1 MLRTLQPQGT
11 PFTRTSLQVQLG
23 GIPNTVDAGP
33 DRIRTLLLV
42 SSLFPGRNCIGKY
55 QARNTISSDAA
66 RKEGS
71 SEVLP
76 NSDGRVLVYAV
87 ACCFCHVGSGGPSLQ
102 AGSLPAATDTLE
114 GKHIGHN

>member
-1 MLRTLQPQGT
+1 MALRTLHLQGT
-11 PFTRTSLQVQLG
+11 PLTRTSLQVQLG

-33 DRIRTLLLV
+33 GRIRTLLLV
-42 SSLFPGRNCIGKY
+42 GSLFPDRDWVGKY

-66 RKEGS
+66 RREGS

-87 ACCFCHVGSGGPSLQ
+87 ACCFLSRRLRGPFLT
-102 AGSLPAATDTLE
+102 GRIPAC
-114 GKHIGHN
+114 GH